1 MQETL
6 CPCDMFA
13 FAVKNVFTVWRFC
26 FPCLET
32 VFDMN
37 IFVLILMQIGI
48 YFSQWLIKIGCVST
62 ENMQ

>member
-48 YFSQWLIKIGCVST
+48 YFSQ
-62 ENMQ
+62 